1 MIKDYLQA
9 GYPALCVLT
18 QEPRRA
24 EQLLSA
30 EGWKF
35 FSWDCLQGIRD
46 LSPSGHLSSS
56 TQWVDPWP
64 ATVTIPISKSPVDFR
79 GQD

>member
-35 FSWDCLQGIRD
+35 FSWDCLQGIRYPD
-46 LSPSGHLSSS
+46 TRNATPQVVPGNSG
-56 TQWVDPWP
+56 PGP
-64 ATVTIPISKSPVDFR
+64 P
-79 GQD
+79 